1 MTRGEDHGPASPERT
16 RRAADRLMRSERRST
31 TVTAKRHSCMEL
43 DQLKAFLTVAETGT
57 FSRAAIR
64 LATTQPILSRKV
76 KVLEEEL
83 GADLFHRTGR
93 GVVLS
98 EAGKVLEQYARGILD
113 TAASAREAI
122 RALGNCPVGQ
132 VTIGLPSSIGTVL
145 SVELVKEFRRAYPSV
160 SLKVM
165 EGYSG
170 HVLEWLTA
178 GRLDIAVLYDSPALR
193 SNTLDTDPILT
204 DELFLIGSPQDPE
217 RIGHGPV
224 RAARL
229 AEIPLVLPSRPHGVR
244 VLVDD
249 ALARSGGGAANV
261 QTEIDAMHS
270 MLALAESGVGCTIL
284 SYSSVRELVLAKR
297 LRIWR
302 IVDPTITRTLVITTT
317 TQRPSTQPARALM
330 RMFKEMIE
338 RHVREG
344 RWAPPPDMVSAAAG
358 APPGVASRAFS

>member
-1 MTRGEDHGPASPERT
+1 
-16 RRAADRLMRSERRST
+16 
-31 TVTAKRHSCMEL
+31 MEF

-76 KVLEEEL
+76 KMLETML

-98 EAGKVLEQYARGILD
+98 EAGKMLEQYARGILD
-113 TAASAREAI
+113 TAESARIAI
-122 RALGNCPVGQ
+122 QALGASPVGH

-145 SVELVKEFRRAYPSV
+145 SVELVQEFRLLFPNV
-160 SLKVM
+160 SIKVM

-170 HVLEWLTA
+170 HVMEWLIA

-193 SNTLDTDPILT
+193 SNSLDSEPILT
-204 DELFLIGSPQDPE
+204 DELFLIGSPQDPAYV
-217 RIGHGPV
+217 GNGPV
-224 RAARL
+224 RASRL
-229 AEIPLVLPSRPHGVR
+229 ADIPLVLPSRPHGVR

-249 ALARSGGGAANV
+249 ALARSGGAVARV

-270 MLALAESGVGCTIL
+270 MLALAESGLGYTIL

-317 TQRPSTQPARALM
+317 TQRPSTKPARALM
-330 RMFKEMIE
+330 RMF
-338 RHVREG
+338 
-344 RWAPPPDMVSAAAG
+344 
-358 APPGVASRAFS
+358 

>member
-1 MTRGEDHGPASPERT
+1 MTFNLNR
-16 RRAADRLMRSERRST
+16 
-31 TVTAKRHSCMEL
+31 MEF

-76 KVLEEEL
+76 KMLETGL

-98 EAGKVLEQYARGILD
+98 EAGKLLEQYARGILGS
-113 TAASAREAI
+113 AESARTAI
-122 RALGNCPVGQ
+122 KALGASPVGH

-145 SVELVKEFRRAYPSV
+145 SVELVQEFRLMFPNV
-160 SLKVM
+160 SIKVM

-170 HVLEWLTA
+170 HVLEWLIA

-193 SNTLDTDPILT
+193 SKTLDSDLILT
-204 DELFLIGSPQDPE
+204 DELFLIGSPNDPAFV
-217 RIGHGPV
+217 GNGPV
-224 RAARL
+224 HASRL
-229 AEIPLVLPSRPHGVR
+229 ADIPLVLPSRPHGVR

-249 ALARSGGGAANV
+249 ALARSGGAAALV

-270 MLALAESGVGCTIL
+270 MLALAESGMGYTIL

-302 IVDPTITRTLVITTT
+302 IVDPTITRTLVISTT
-317 TQRPSTQPARALM
+317 TQRPSTKPARALM
-330 RMFKEMIE
+330 RMFKEKIE
-338 RHVREG
+338 SYVRDG
-344 RWAPPPDMVSAAAG
+344 RWLPPSEIVPPPTVVVSR
-358 APPGVASRAFS
+358 PLV

>member
-1 MTRGEDHGPASPERT
+1 MIEEDNTKSQLG
-16 RRAADRLMRSERRST
+16 
-31 TVTAKRHSCMEL
+31 TAKAPPTSRMEF
-43 DQLKAFLTVAETGT
+43 DQLKAFLMVAETGT

-64 LATTQPILSRKV
+64 LDTTQPILSRKV
-76 KVLEEEL
+76 KMLEEEL

-98 EAGKVLEQYARGILD
+98 EAGKMLEQYARGILD
-113 TAASAREAI
+113 TAVSARAAI
-122 RALGNCPVGQ
+122 QALGASPVGH

-145 SVELVKEFRRAYPSV
+145 SVELVQEFRLVFPNV

-193 SNTLDTDPILT
+193 SNTIDTDPILT
-204 DELFLIGSPQDPE
+204 DELFLIGSPQDPA
-217 RIGHGPV
+217 RIGNGPV

-249 ALARSGGGAANV
+249 AMARTGAGAVNV

-270 MLALAESGVGCTIL
+270 MLALAESGTVYTIL

-302 IVDPTITRTLVITTT
+302 IVDPTITRSLVITSTT
-317 TQRPSTQPARALM
+317 HRPSTKPARALM
-330 RMFKEMIE
+330 RMFKEKIE
-338 RHVREG
+338 AHVRDG
-344 RWAPPPDMVSAAAG
+344 RWAPPPDMTSASAQ
-358 APPGVASRAFS
+358 PGVASRPFFS

>member
-1 MTRGEDHGPASPERT
+1 
-16 RRAADRLMRSERRST
+16 
-31 TVTAKRHSCMEL
+31 MEF

-76 KVLEEEL
+76 KMLETVF

-98 EAGKVLEQYARGILD
+98 EAGKMLEQYARGILD
-113 TAASAREAI
+113 TAESARTAI
-122 RALGNCPVGQ
+122 QALGASPVGH

-145 SVELVKEFRRAYPSV
+145 SVELVQEFRLVFPNV
-160 SLKVM
+160 SIKVM

-170 HVLEWLTA
+170 HVLEWLIA
-178 GRLDIAVLYDSPALR
+178 GRLDIAVLYDSPTLR
-193 SNTLDTDPILT
+193 SKTLDSDPILT
-204 DELFLIGSPQDPE
+204 DELFLIGSPQDPAYV
-217 RIGHGPV
+217 GNGPV
-224 RAARL
+224 RASRL
-229 AEIPLVLPSRPHGVR
+229 ADIPLVLPSRPHGVR

-249 ALARSGGGAANV
+249 ALARSGGAAALV

-270 MLALAESGVGCTIL
+270 MLALAESGMGYTIL

-317 TQRPSTQPARALM
+317 TQRPSTKPARALM
-330 RMFKEMIE
+330 RMFKEKVE
-338 RHVREG
+338 SYVREG
-344 RWAPPPDMVSAAAG
+344 RWLPPPDMV
-358 APPGVASRAFS
+358 PPPTVVASRPLV

>member
-1 MTRGEDHGPASPERT
+1 MTNGDNTKSRLG
-16 RRAADRLMRSERRST
+16 AAKATLISR
-31 TVTAKRHSCMEL
+31 MEF
-43 DQLKAFLTVAETGT
+43 DQLKAFLMVAETGT

-64 LATTQPILSRKV
+64 LDTTQPILSRKV
-76 KVLEEEL
+76 KMLEEEL

-98 EAGKVLEQYARGILD
+98 EAGKMLEQYARGILD
-113 TAASAREAI
+113 TAVSARAAI
-122 RALGNCPVGQ
+122 QALGASPVGH

-145 SVELVKEFRRAYPSV
+145 SVELVQEFRLAFPNV

-204 DELFLIGSPQDPE
+204 DELFLIGSPQDPA
-217 RIGHGPV
+217 RIGNGPV

-249 ALARSGGGAANV
+249 AMARAGAGAVNV

-270 MLALAESGVGCTIL
+270 MLALAESGMVYTIL

-302 IVDPTITRTLVITTT
+302 IVDPTITRSLVITST
-317 TQRPSTQPARALM
+317 TQRPSTKPARALM
-330 RMFKEMIE
+330 RMFKEKIE
-338 RHVREG
+338 SHVRDG
-344 RWAPPPDMVSAAAG
+344 RWAPPADMASALAQ
-358 APPGVASRAFS
+358 PGVASRAFFS